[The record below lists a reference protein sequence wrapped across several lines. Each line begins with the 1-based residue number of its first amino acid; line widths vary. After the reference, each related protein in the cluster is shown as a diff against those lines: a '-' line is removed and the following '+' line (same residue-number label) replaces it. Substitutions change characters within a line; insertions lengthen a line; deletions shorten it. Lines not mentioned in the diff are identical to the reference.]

1 MELSKLIPEPIRDL
15 QALEIRRH
23 RRVWKPFMQKY
34 DCKKVAELGVF
45 AGQNFRRMIVH
56 NPEVAVAVDVWKYD
70 KNIARCDSGF
80 SQTDMDKLL
89 HRFKYKVM
97 GLPFVQIVRKYTFD
111 AVRDFP
117 DEYFDLI
124 CIDADH
130 TYEGCKRDME
140 DWYPKLKRGRFF
152 TGDDYTNR
160 RASRTGLVFGVVRA
174 VDEFATQ
181 NHLQVYRLP
190 QNGWAIIKP

>member
-45 AGQNFRRMIVH
+45 AGQNFIRMIVH

-80 SQTDMDKLL
+80 SQTDMDKL
-89 HRFKYKVM
+89 
-97 GLPFVQIVRKYTFD
+97 
-111 AVRDFP
+111 
-117 DEYFDLI
+117 
-124 CIDADH
+124 
-130 TYEGCKRDME
+130 
-140 DWYPKLKRGRFF
+140 YPKLKRCWFF